1 MIKVKL
7 LRDNNKIK
15 KIIIGGHALY
25 DDFGKDIVCAAV
37 SSTVITSINASL
49 LIDSNSLIY
58 DDKDGLT
65 IVIIKNDIVTTKI
78 IDNMISNLYELERAY
93 PKNIQ
98 IKEENNNEINAI

>member
-7 LRDNNKIK
+7 LKDNNKIK

-65 IVIIKNDIVTTKI
+65 IVIIKNTDKMYKNRVHIFNDNGKLMNEKAYISTFFETKPSSI
-78 IDNMISNLYELERAY
+78 
-93 PKNIQ
+93 
-98 IKEENNNEINAI
+98 